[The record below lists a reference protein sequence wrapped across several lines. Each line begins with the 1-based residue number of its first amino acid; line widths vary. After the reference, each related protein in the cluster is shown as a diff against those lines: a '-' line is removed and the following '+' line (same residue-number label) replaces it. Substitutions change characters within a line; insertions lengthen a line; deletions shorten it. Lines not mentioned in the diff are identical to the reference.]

1 MMMDL
6 AGENNLG
13 VWNNGIADANQALA
27 PGPEPNGPP
36 QTLVLASRRT
46 NRPDF
51 LRGFKHYENGW
62 DIGNR
67 HYFSVRPLLSTIVLP
82 TTFHYPMSDI

>member
-1 MMMDL
+1 MGD
-6 AGENNLG
+6 
-13 VWNNGIADANQALA
+13 WNNGGIADANLAL
-27 PGPEPNGPP
+27 GPEPNGPP
-36 QTLVLASRRT
+36 DTLVLASRRT

-67 HYFSVRPLLSTIVLP
+67 HYFSVGHLLSALGYHKMIAIPLSHV
-82 TTFHYPMSDI
+82 